1 MGTRQ
6 FARKT
11 CFLLAVSLPLWLT
24 QFAHAG
30 TEPGAAESPAD
41 LFDRGLY
48 DEAMKRWRKAV
59 DTTKDAEAAFR
70 LGDIYEAGA
79 IVDENLEEAA
89 KWYLIAAEGGHAKAQ
104 FALAAFY
111 QAGAGVAQSDEK
123 AAFWFKQC
131 AERGNPNCQFGLGQL
146 LDQPDSPISDPIE
159 AYKWYYLSA
168 KNGLIEFDAEE
179 LVALAERMDQTQ
191 KRAAM
196 KRAISFRPLSGP
208 TTATDSSGA
217 D

>member
-1 MGTRQ
+1 MTTGQ
-6 FARKT
+6 LARKA
-11 CFLLAVSLPLWLT
+11 CFLLAVCLPLWFT
-24 QFAHAG
+24 HTTHADA
-30 TEPGAAESPAD
+30 EPAAADSAAD

-48 DEAMKRWRKAV
+48 EEAMKRWRTAV
-59 DTTKDAEAAFR
+59 ETTKDAESAFR
-70 LGDIYEAGA
+70 LGDIHEAGA
-79 IVDENLEEAA
+79 IVEENLEEAA
-89 KWYLIAAEGGHAKAQ
+89 KWYLIASEGGHAKAQ

-131 AERGNPNCQFGLGQL
+131 AQRGNPNCQFGLGQL
-146 LDQPDSPISDPIE
+146 LDQPDSAIADPIE

-191 KRAAM
+191 KRTAM
-196 KRAISFRPLSGP
+196 KRAISFRPLPAG
-208 TTATDSSGA
+208 TAPTDSNMT